1 MEQIASA
8 VDNGNWENALKRSS
22 YYKTHLKLL
31 EGFCDFAEEED
42 WILAL
47 INPFLLI
54 EQDNENAMYY
64 TNGKHL
70 LENKFNIENVIWWTF
85 FGPWCFW
92 CD

>member
-1 MEQIASA
+1 
-8 VDNGNWENALKRSS
+8 
-22 YYKTHLKLL
+22 
-31 EGFCDFAEEED
+31 
-42 WILAL
+42 LAL